1 MRSSKRFKMKISRV
15 NPGIKRNPRF
25 NERGMTLIEL
35 LVSAIMALIIVGAGF
50 ELYLN
55 QHKTWIIEEQI
66 SDMQQNGR
74 AAMEELSSKIMM
86 AGYQLPSGVNP
97 IIAKNTNPDTITIL
111 YMYENGC
118 QAPIEHDMPQ
128 PSSEL
133 RCDGH
138 DVSCFNQDTWAF
150 IYDPNTM
157 TGEFFYIT
165 QVQLAS
171 SNIQHN
177 TTELS
182 KCYPKGSLVLMVNFF
197 KYYLDITTDVNHPKL
212 MRMGIDLVPQ
222 VFAENI
228 EDLQFRYGLATGVY
242 VDVPPT
248 SKVVREVKITL
259 RSRTDK
265 QDLQLHNY
273 RKRTYLS
280 SVKVRNLGL

>member
-1 MRSSKRFKMKISRV
+1 MKISRV
-15 NPGIKRNPRF
+15 NPGIKRSLKF

-35 LVSAIMALIIVGAGF
+35 LVSAIMALIIIGAGF
-50 ELYLN
+50 EVYLN

-66 SDMQQNGR
+66 SEMQQNGR
-74 AAMEELSSKIMM
+74 AAVEELSNNIMV
-86 AGYQLPSGVNP
+86 AGYQLPNGVNP

-118 QAPIEHDMPQ
+118 QAPIEHAMPE

-138 DVSCFNQDTWAF
+138 DVSCFNQDTWAY
-150 IYDPNTM
+150 IYDPSTL

-165 QVQLAS
+165 QVQTSS

-177 TTELS
+177 TMDLS
-182 KCYPKGSLVLMVNFF
+182 KCYPTGSIVMMVKFY

-212 MRMGIDLVPQ
+212 MRMGIDMVPQ

-228 EDLQFRYGLATGVY
+228 EDLQFKYGLANGVY
-242 VDVPPT
+242 VDVPVT
-248 SKVVREVKITL
+248 SKIVREVKITL

>member
-1 MRSSKRFKMKISRV
+1 MKISIV
-15 NPGIKRNPRF
+15 KPGVKRSPRL

-35 LVSAIMALIIVGAGF
+35 LVSAIMALIIIGAGF
-50 ELYLN
+50 EVYLN

-66 SDMQQNGR
+66 SEMQQNGR
-74 AAMEELSSKIMM
+74 ASLEELSNKIMM
-86 AGYQLPSGVNP
+86 AGYQLPNGVNP

-118 QAPIEHDMPQ
+118 QAPIEHAMPQ

-138 DVSCFNQDTWAF
+138 DVSCFNPDTWAY

-165 QVQLAS
+165 HVQLAS

-177 TTELS
+177 TMDLS
-182 KCYPKGSLVLMVNFF
+182 KCYPLGSIVLMVNFF

-212 MRMGIDLVPQ
+212 MRMGADMVPQ

-228 EDLQFRYGLATGVY
+228 EDLQFRYGLANGVY
-242 VDVPPT
+242 VDVPVT

>member
-1 MRSSKRFKMKISRV
+1 MKISRV
-15 NPGIKRNPRF
+15 NPRIKRSLKF
-25 NERGMTLIEL
+25 DERGMTLIEL
-35 LVSAIMALIIVGAGF
+35 LVSAIMALIIIGAGF
-50 ELYLN
+50 EVYLN

-66 SDMQQNGR
+66 SEMQQNGR
-74 AAMEELSSKIMM
+74 ASLEELSSKIMM
-86 AGYQLPSGVNP
+86 AGYQLPNGVNP

-118 QAPIEHDMPQ
+118 QAPIEHAMPQ

-138 DVSCFNQDTWAF
+138 DVSCFNQDTWAY
-150 IYDPNTM
+150 IYDPNTL

-165 QVQLAS
+165 QVQTSS

-177 TTELS
+177 TMNLS
-182 KCYPKGSLVLMVNFF
+182 KCYPLGSIVMMVKFF

-212 MRMGIDLVPQ
+212 MRMGIDMVPQ

-228 EDLQFRYGLATGVY
+228 EELQFRYGLANGVY
-242 VDVPPT
+242 VDVPVT
-248 SKVVREVKITL
+248 SKIVREVKITL